1 MAERPDTLIRR
12 QDIYRDAI
20 AVIARDYAND
30 LHVDGVARTIGTS
43 RRQLQRVFD
52 QVGGV
57 SFRRLLTEVRM
68 RNARRMLLDTNE
80 PVNLI
85 ARRVGYSQPAQFAK
99 TFRRYFGDVP
109 STYRTSPRP
118 IAVAPSATG
127 ATARLRR
134 APAADGLVVAAAP
147 SR

>member
-1 MAERPDTLIRR
+1 MAERPDTLRR
-12 QDIYRDAI
+12 REDIYRDAV
-20 AVIARDYAND
+20 AVISRDYATD
-30 LHVDGVARTIGTS
+30 LHVDSVARTIGTS

-57 SFRRLLTEVRM
+57 AFRNVLTEVRM
-68 RNARRMLLDTNE
+68 RNARRLLLETHE
-80 PVNLI
+80 PVNVV

-118 IAVAPSATG
+118 DAVAPSATG
-127 ATARLRR
+127 AAARLRPLTR
-134 APAADGLVVAAAP
+134 PDALAAAAAP

>member
-1 MAERPDTLIRR
+1 MAERPDTLSRR

-20 AVIARDYAND
+20 AVIVRDYPAD
-30 LHVDGVARTIGTS
+30 LHIDRVARTIGTS

-57 SFRRLLTEVRM
+57 SFRRVLTEVRM
-68 RNARRMLLDTNE
+68 RNARRLLLETSD
-80 PVNLI
+80 PVNVV

-109 STYRTSPRP
+109 STYRSSPRL
-118 IAVAPSATG
+118 ISAAPSAR
-127 ATARLRR
+127 ATAAQLRP
-134 APAADGLVVAAAP
+134 APAADQLAAAAAP

>member
-1 MAERPDTLIRR
+1 MAERPDTLRR
-12 QDIYRDAI
+12 REDIYRDAV
-20 AVIARDYAND
+20 AVIARDYATD
-30 LHVDGVARTIGTS
+30 LHVDSVARTIGTS
-43 RRQLQRVFD
+43 RRQLQRVLD

-57 SFRRLLTEVRM
+57 TFRKMLTEVRM
-68 RNARRMLLDTNE
+68 RNARRLLLETAD
-80 PVNLI
+80 PVNLV

-118 IAVAPSATG
+118 NAVAPSGTG
-127 ATARLRR
+127 AAARLRPG
-134 APAADGLVVAAAP
+134 APTAGFAAAAAP